1 MCSAPDSLALAPDI
15 TISREFHKK
24 WSNSYINYNY
34 KSKPKCL
41 PYKGKVGFCRLSLA
55 RLFPN
60 CTEIW
65 VSLQWNVYPLHVR
78 IKLSEFLT
86 AEIYLLRVREEFCQL
101 ALKFLNRQLV
111 KTLEFI
117 RCLDWLLHRTFIIVF
132 VFNQVAL
139 VRFARHLFHCSFA
152 TSFWTNNHG
161 VFFRSLGME
170 SPSNELVLIAVQD
183 LS

>member
-1 MCSAPDSLALAPDI
+1 MVFVVYHWRDCFPIVLRFGSL
-15 TISREFHKK
+15 
-24 WSNSYINYNY
+24 SNEMFT
-34 KSKPKCL
+34 PCMF
-41 PYKGKVGFCRLSLA
+41 V
-55 RLFPN
+55 
-60 CTEIW
+60 
-65 VSLQWNVYPLHVR
+65 H

-111 KTLEFI
+111 KTLEFL